1 MRQAMTD
8 VLVIGGGI
16 IGCSTAL
23 ALARRGA
30 KVSVLEQSVPGA
42 GASNAAAG
50 VLGTQMDALQ
60 DSPFFRLTRESLA
73 RYPAFTE
80 ELREV
85 TGIDV
90 GYRRTGITRAALG
103 DDELAA
109 VVRGAAWQR
118 EAGLAVEVLDREAL
132 RAVEPAVS
140 HHAVG
145 GVRFPDEARIDPPTL
160 LLAVKIAAERAGVT
174 FRTGTVVLRVAVR
187 EGSAWGVM
195 LENGSIVE
203 GDAIVL
209 AAGSWSSLVGG
220 VPLPADGVQ
229 PVRGQIVE
237 LLLPSPILRG
247 PVLGRDMYLSP
258 RDDGRVLVGSTR
270 EHVGFKPGVTAG
282 AVRYLLDAALTL
294 VPALADAGIN
304 RTWSGFR
311 PSTRDELPLL
321 GKTPIEKLYAA
332 TGHFSNGVVLAPI
345 TAEILAAEISGG
357 APPVDITPFAA
368 TRALD

>member
-1 MRQAMTD
+1 MRQGMTD

-16 IGCSTAL
+16 IGLSTAL

-30 KVSVLEQSVPGA
+30 SVSVLEQNSPGA

-73 RYPAFTE
+73 RYPAFAE
-80 ELREV
+80 ELREE

-90 GYRRTGITRAALG
+90 GYRRTGITRPALA

-118 EAGLAVEVLDREAL
+118 DAGLGVEVLDREAL

-145 GVRFPDEARIDPPTL
+145 GVRFPDEARIDPPML
-160 LLAVKIAAERAGVT
+160 LLAVKIAAGRAGVT
-174 FRTGTVVLRVAVR
+174 IRTGTVVRRVAVR

-195 LENGSIVE
+195 LENGAIME
-203 GDAIVL
+203 GDAVVL

-229 PVRGQIVE
+229 PVRGQMVE
-237 LLLPSPILRG
+237 LLLPAPILGG

-270 EHVGFKPGVTAG
+270 EHVGFTPGVTAG
-282 AVRYLLDAALTL
+282 AVRYLLDAAIAL
-294 VPALADAGIN
+294 VPALADAGLS

-311 PSTRDELPLL
+311 PSTRDDLPLL
-321 GKTPIEKLYAA
+321 GKTSIDKLYAA
-332 TGHFSNGVVLAPI
+332 TGHFSNGIVLAPI

-357 APPVDITPFAA
+357 TPPIDITPFAA
-368 TRALD
+368 TRAIA

>member
-1 MRQAMTD
+1 MTD

-30 KVSVLEQSVPGA
+30 TVSVLEQSMPGA

-50 VLGTQMDALQ
+50 VLGTQMDALE
-60 DSPFFRLTRESLA
+60 DSPFFRLTRQSLA
-73 RYPAFTE
+73 RYPAFSE
-80 ELREV
+80 ELRAA

-103 DDELAA
+103 EDELASI
-109 VVRGAAWQR
+109 VRGAAWQR
-118 EAGLAVEVLDREAL
+118 DAGLGVEVLDKEAL
-132 RAVEPAVS
+132 RAVEPAIS
-140 HHAVG
+140 HDAVG

-160 LLAVKIAAERAGVT
+160 LVAVKIAAERAGVT
-174 FRTGTVVLRVAVR
+174 FRTGTVVRRVAVR
-187 EGSAWGVM
+187 EGRAWGVM
-195 LENGSIVE
+195 LDSGAIVE
-203 GDAIVL
+203 GDAVIL

-237 LLLPSPILRG
+237 LALPAPILRG

-270 EHVGFKPGVTAG
+270 EHVGFRPGVTAG
-282 AVRYLLDAALTL
+282 AVRHLLDAALGL
-294 VPALADAGIN
+294 VPALADAGLS

-311 PSTRDELPLL
+311 PSTRDGLPLL
-321 GKTPIEKLYAA
+321 GKTSIDKLYAA

-345 TAEILAAEISGG
+345 TAEILAAEISGQP
-357 APPVDITPFAA
+357 PPVDITPFAA
-368 TRALD
+368 TRELD